1 VLLVALLAAS
11 GPAFARGAGGDSP
24 SGESDARLEWVG
36 PLSDLHRQVAGTLRA
51 LRKSGARPSELLLQ
65 LLDPGLGV
73 VAPLVDILVQERV
86 PRARPDDAAQLLS
99 VPQRE
104 LLLSALTKFPAERV
118 RAEFERRLPAPPA
131 EPEPRLRI
139 AELRLLS
146 AIGRRSDLPNL
157 SAHAPR
163 EKGEIGPTA
172 AAALR
177 EAFAAIL
184 RREPEA
190 FTDGMQVLR
199 SCDAGAAKQF
209 LFALADLGDKRA
221 LPLLDQCARSIP
233 ELAQQAVV
241 LLPRI
246 GPSGE
251 PEFDQAL
258 CAWLVE
264 RLDPRRLEW
273 TRASLRAIGVLDDG
287 IQVPALLEQLDVP
300 QEGLREAALGALQ
313 QVSGLRLGPS
323 KGAWREWYERECLW
337 QSSGRQEALTALES
351 GQDALVAQALGAFG
365 EHTLYKQQR
374 AEDVLGVLQHGSPA
388 MRLLACNTLA
398 RIGSARAL
406 APLVDLF
413 ADADGQLAEAAWR
426 AACTL
431 AGRTLPRLPQDAR
444 ESLAKS

>member
-11 GPAFARGAGGDSP
+11 GPAWARAAGGDSP
-24 SGESDARLEWVG
+24 SAEPDAHLEWVG
-36 PLSDLHRQVAGTLRA
+36 PLSDLHRQVAATLRA
-51 LRKSGARPSELLLQ
+51 RRKSDARAAELLPQ

-73 VAPLVDILVQERV
+73 VAPLIDILVQERV

-99 VPQRE
+99 AAQRE
-104 LLLSALTKFPAERV
+104 LLLAALAKFPPERV
-118 RAEFERRLPAPPA
+118 RAEFARRLPAAPA
-131 EPEPRLRI
+131 EPEPGLRI

-146 AIGRRSDLPNL
+146 AIGRRSDLPSL
-157 SAHAPR
+157 SARAPR
-163 EKGEIGPTA
+163 EKGEIGPGA

-184 RREPEA
+184 RREPESFA
-190 FTDGMQVLR
+190 DQMQVLR

-209 LFALADLGDKRA
+209 LFALGDLGDKRA

-233 ELAQQAVV
+233 ELAQQAIG

-287 IQVPALLEQLDVP
+287 SQVPALLEQLDVP
-300 QEGLREAALGALQ
+300 QDGLREAALGALQ
-313 QVSGLRLGPS
+313 QISGLHLGPS

-365 EHTLYKQQR
+365 GHTLYKQQR

-388 MRLLACNTLA
+388 MRLMACGTLA
-398 RIGSARAL
+398 RIGSTRAL
-406 APLVDLF
+406 ASLVELF
-413 ADADGQLAEAAWR
+413 ADADAQLAEAAWR
-426 AACTL
+426 AACAL
-431 AGRTLPRLPQDAR
+431 AGRPLPRVPQEAR
-444 ESLAKS
+444 ELLAKS

>member
-1 VLLVALLAAS
+1 VLFAALLAAGS
-11 GPAFARGAGGDSP
+11 PAFARGTGGD
-24 SGESDARLEWVG
+24 GESPQPEARLEWVG

-51 LRKSGARPSELLLQ
+51 QRKSNARASELLVQ

-73 VAPLVDILVQERV
+73 VAPLIDILVQERV
-86 PRARPDDAAQLLS
+86 PRAQPDDPAQLLS
-99 VPQRE
+99 APQRE
-104 LLLSALTKFPAERV
+104 LLLAALAKFPVERV

-131 EPEPRLRI
+131 EPDPHLCI
-139 AELRLLS
+139 AELRIMA

-157 SAHAPR
+157 SARAPR

-177 EAFAAIL
+177 EAYAAIL

-190 FTDGMQVLR
+190 FADQMQVLR

-233 ELAQQAVV
+233 ELAQQAIV
-241 LLPRI
+241 LLPKI
-246 GPSGE
+246 GASGE

-287 IQVPALLEQLDVP
+287 SQIPALLEQLDSP
-300 QEGLREAALGALQ
+300 QDALREAALGALQ
-313 QVSGLRLGPS
+313 QVSGLHLGAS
-323 KGAWREWYERECLW
+323 NGAWREWYARECLW

-351 GQDALVAQALGAFG
+351 GPDALVAQALGAFG

-388 MRLLACNTLA
+388 MRLLACGTLA
-398 RIGSARAL
+398 RIGSTRAL
-406 APLVDLF
+406 APLIELF
-413 ADADGQLAEAAWR
+413 ADADAQLSEAAWR

-431 AGRTLPRLPQDAR
+431 AGRPLPRVPQEAR
-444 ESLAKS
+444 ELLAKS